1 MLGLGIGEFLL
12 IGAILLV
19 VVGPE
24 KLPTF
29 MRTAGRLY
37 GQVRR
42 ASDDLRRAFVIEA
55 DRVDAEE
62 RYRKL
67 QERRKQAEEDRRK
80 AVESAGEG
88 TVPQEPTLAKPG
100 PAPAPSVPDDDPE
113 IPAPRRPTADAPP
126 PGISPDEWASLPPHV
141 RDMLRQGPGKTG
153 EPTG

>member
-1 MLGLGIGEFLL
+1 MLGLGIGEILL

-29 MRTAGRLY
+29 MRTAGRMY

-42 ASDDLRRAFVIEA
+42 ASDDLRRAFVMEA

-67 QERRKQAEEDRRK
+67 QERRKQAEDDRRK
-80 AVESAGEG
+80 AVENAGAG
-88 TVPQEPTLAKPG
+88 TVPQEPSIAN
-100 PAPAPSVPDDDPE
+100 PASEGRPPAAPDDDPE
-113 IPAPRRPTADAPP
+113 TPAPRRAD
-126 PGISPDEWASLPPHV
+126 
-141 RDMLRQGPGKTG
+141 